1 MCKLTCQLCY
11 PLLLDL
17 QGFFEARD
25 LDHKPQFTTSRSI
38 STPRNVSGTSYQA
51 PLMTPIKRM
60 TTKELNEMRRKG
72 LCFRYN
78 DKFGLGHVCKR
89 LFMIRA
95 TCNDSDDD
103 EKMEIVSEV
112 HQEDVKPEI
121 SLHAIAGLKAPNTM
135 RLAGSLFF
143 HPMEVLID
151 SWSTHNFI
159 SVLVVERVGLNL
171 KQDRKMEVMVASGE
185 KLVSPGRCSNVQLK
199 LQKVPIAVEFFILPL
214 ESLTWCWG
222 LNG

>member
-1 MCKLTCQLCY
+1 
-11 PLLLDL
+11 
-17 QGFFEARD
+17 
-25 LDHKPQFTTSRSI
+25 
-38 STPRNVSGTSYQA
+38 
-51 PLMTPIKRM
+51 M

-143 HPMEVLID
+143 HPME
-151 SWSTHNFI
+151 
-159 SVLVVERVGLNL
+159 
-171 KQDRKMEVMVASGE
+171 DRKMEVMVASGE